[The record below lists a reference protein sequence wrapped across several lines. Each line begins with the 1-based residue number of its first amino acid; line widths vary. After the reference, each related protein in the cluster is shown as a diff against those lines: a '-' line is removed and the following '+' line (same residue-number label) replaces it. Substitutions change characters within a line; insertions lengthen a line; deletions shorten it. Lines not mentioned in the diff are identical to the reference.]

1 MHRVVKLAALLFA
14 VVLFIALAA
23 FAYFLYSPLPPLPK
37 LTGQGQSRT
46 IRVGERE
53 RRVLEYVPAKL
64 PPGSP
69 LMIVLHGSF
78 MTGGMMRRMT
88 GFEFDALADKN
99 NFAVFYPDAYK
110 TNWNDCRIAGRFA
123 ARLENIDDLGF
134 MRALIAEAKAK
145 YSIDPEKVFVV
156 GFSNGGHMAMTLATQ
171 SPSPVAG
178 IAIFGSSM
186 STADNSRCPQDTP
199 TPPVMIVDGTDDPL
213 SPFNGGEVTV
223 FGLEKKGRVIS
234 AAATAEEFARR
245 NDILTPPTEELLP
258 HRDANDPTSVQRFRW
273 LRAGKPYVDF
283 YAVHGGGHAVPQPYF
298 RFPRLLGR
306 TTADIDGPAEAIW
319 FFISSAVPQ
328 RPEIVQPTD
337 ARSHMQPNRPLQDEP

>member
-1 MHRVVKLAALLFA
+1 MHRAVKLIALPFA
-14 VVLFIALAA
+14 GVLFIAIVVV
-23 FAYFLYSPLPPLPK
+23 AYFLFSPLPSLPQ
-37 LTGQGQSRT
+37 LTGQGKSVT
-46 IRVGERE
+46 VRVGERE
-53 RRVLEYVPAKL
+53 RSVLEYVPAKL
-64 PPGSP
+64 PSGSP
-69 LMIVLHGSF
+69 LVIVLHGSF
-78 MTGGMMRRMT
+78 MTGELMRRMT

-110 TNWNDCRIAGRFA
+110 MNWNDCRIAGRFA

-145 YSIDPEKVFVV
+145 YGIDPEKVFVV

-171 SPSPVAG
+171 FPSLVAG
-178 IAIFGSSM
+178 IAIFASSM
-186 STADNSRCPQDTP
+186 STADNSRCPRDTP

-223 FGLEKKGRVIS
+223 FGLEHKGSVIS
-234 AAATAEEFARR
+234 AAATAEEIARR
-245 NDILTPPTEELLP
+245 NGIRTPPTEELLP

-273 LRAGKPYVDF
+273 LRAGNPYVEF

-306 TTADIDGPAEAIW
+306 TTADIDGPAEAIS
-319 FFISSAVPQ
+319 FFMALGVPQ
-328 RPEIVQPTD
+328 QP
-337 ARSHMQPNRPLQDEP
+337 

>member
-1 MHRVVKLAALLFA
+1 MHRVVKLVAMVLAS
-14 VVLFIALAA
+14 VLFIFIAVLAYLL
-23 FAYFLYSPLPPLPK
+23 FSPLPPLPK
-37 LTGQGQSRT
+37 LTGQGQSVT

-53 RRVLEYVPAKL
+53 RSVLEYVPAKL
-64 PPGSP
+64 PSGSP
-69 LMIVLHGSF
+69 LVIVLHGSF
-78 MTGGMMRRMT
+78 MTGGLMRRMT

-110 TNWNDCRIAGRFA
+110 MNWNDCRIAGRFA

-145 YSIDPEKVFVV
+145 DGIDPEKVFVV

-178 IAIFGSSM
+178 IAIFGSSL

-213 SPFNGGEVTV
+213 SPFSGGEVTV

-234 AAATAEEFARR
+234 AIATAEAFARR
-245 NDILTPPTEELLP
+245 NGIRTPPTEELLP
-258 HRDANDPTSVQRFRW
+258 HRDANDPTSVRRFSW
-273 LRAGKPYVDF
+273 LRAGTPYVDF
-283 YAVHGGGHAVPQPYF
+283 YAVLGGGHTVPQPYF
-298 RFPRLLGR
+298 RYPRLLGR
-306 TTADIDGPAEAIW
+306 TTGDIDGPAEAIS
-319 FFISSAVPQ
+319 FFMSSAGRQ
-328 RPEIVQPTD
+328 RPEVMQPTD
-337 ARSHMQPNRPLQDEP
+337 ARPFGL